1 VTREVEWDDSMRA
14 RAMHLQER
22 KDATNKFG
30 IPLSEAYKDQPF
42 DVKHMTDF
50 SERAV
55 TRHDAAERKK
65 AESKNGGT
73 LPDNYG
79 AGVHYYAVLPDP
91 SELREDHSGDRP

>member
-1 VTREVEWDDSMRA
+1 VTREVEWDESMRA
-14 RAMHLQER
+14 RAMRLQER
-22 KDATNKFG
+22 KDSTNKFG
-30 IPLSEAYKDQPF
+30 IPLAEAYKEQPF
-42 DVKHMTDF
+42 DVQKMTDW

-55 TRHDAAERKK
+55 TVHDAAERKK

-91 SELREDHSGDRP
+91 SDLREDHRGDRP

>member
-1 VTREVEWDDSMRA
+1 MRA

-22 KDATNKFG
+22 KDTTNKFG

-42 DVKHMTDF
+42 VVDSMTDF

-55 TRHDAAERKK
+55 ARHDNNERKK
-65 AESKNGGT
+65 AEAKNGGT
-73 LPDNYG
+73 LPENYG

-91 SELREDHSGDRP
+91 SNLREDPRGDR

>member
-1 VTREVEWDDSMRA
+1 MRA

-22 KDATNKFG
+22 KDTTNRFG
-30 IPLSEAYKDQPF
+30 IPLSEAHKQQPF
-42 DVKHMTDF
+42 DVQKMTDF
-50 SERAV
+50 SELAV
-55 TRHDAAERKK
+55 ARHDHAERKK

-91 SELREDHSGDRP
+91 SDLREDHRGDRP